1 MDSGDLVFFA
11 AVAKVG
17 SISKAASLLDTV
29 QSNVTQRIRRLENE
43 LGVPLFYR
51 HGRGVTLTPAGV
63 QLLPYASQI
72 DQMMDEAR
80 RVVANEAS
88 PVGQLR
94 IGSMETTAA
103 IRMPDVLVDYAAEFP
118 NVDLSFQTG
127 TTRGLIEEVKERR
140 LEAALV
146 AGPIDDLDLVSG
158 SILTEELV
166 VVTAPWFIRP
176 VEDRPAWV
184 TSMTEVKI
192 VVFRN
197 GCAYRER
204 LESLLIRQGVRGIK
218 RMEIGTLDGLLGCVR
233 AGIAISLLPRAV
245 VEPWARADKI
255 AIHALPKGQ
264 GLIDTVLIRRRD
276 GFVST
281 ALNGFIAKLDSHFSM
296 SDAAIAS
303 QLPNNI
309 H

>member
-11 AVAKVG
+11 AVAKFG

-80 RVVANEAS
+80 RAIANEAS

-103 IRMPDVLVDYAAEFP
+103 IRLPDVLVDYAAEYP
-118 NVDLSFQTG
+118 HVDLCFQTG
-127 TTRGLIEEVKERR
+127 TSRGLLEEVKERR

-146 AGPIDDLDLVSG
+146 AGPIDDLELISQPL
-158 SILTEELV
+158 LTEELV
-166 VVTAPWFIRP
+166 VVTAPWFVRP
-176 VEDRPAWV
+176 LDERPAWV
-184 TSMTEVKI
+184 TSPTQVKI
-192 VVFRN
+192 VVFRH
-197 GCAYRER
+197 GCIYRER
-204 LESLLIRQGVRGIK
+204 LEGLLIRQGVRTIK

-233 AGIAISLLPRAV
+233 AGIAISLLPRSV
-245 VEPWARADKI
+245 VEPWARADKL
-255 AIHALPKGQ
+255 AIHPLPKGQ
-264 GLIDTVLIRRRD
+264 GLVDTLLVRRRD

-281 ALNGFIAKLDSHFSM
+281 ALSCFVDKLQAAFNGTAPGAGQVH
-296 SDAAIAS
+296 
-303 QLPNNI
+303 
-309 H
+309 

>member
-11 AVAKVG
+11 AVAKFG
-17 SISKAASLLDTV
+17 SISKAAALLDTV

-80 RVVANEAS
+80 RALANDAS
-88 PVGQLR
+88 PTGQLR

-103 IRMPDVLVDYAAEFP
+103 LRMPDVLVNYAAEYP
-118 NVDLSFQTG
+118 YVDLCFLTG
-127 TTRGLIEEVKERR
+127 TTQSLIDDVRERR

-146 AGPIDDLDLVSG
+146 AGPIEDQDLTGEAV
-158 SILTEELV
+158 LTEELV
-166 VVTAPWFIRP
+166 VVTAPWFVRP
-176 VEDRPAWV
+176 MDERPAWV
-184 TSMTEVKI
+184 TSLTEVKI

-197 GCAYRER
+197 GCAYRQR

-245 VEPWARADKI
+245 AEPWARADKV
-255 AIHALPKGQ
+255 AIHPLPKGQ
-264 GLIDTVLIRRRD
+264 GLIDTVLVRRRD

-281 ALNGFIAKLDSHFSM
+281 ALNCFIEQLHGHFGEAV
-296 SDAAIAS
+296 AAS
-303 QLPNNI
+303 GKV

>member
-11 AVAKVG
+11 AVAKFG

-80 RVVANEAS
+80 RVIANDAS

-103 IRMPDVLVDYAAEFP
+103 IRMPDVLVNYAAEYP

-127 TTRGLIEEVKERR
+127 TTQGLIEDVKERR

-146 AGPIDDLDLVSG
+146 AGPVDDIDLVSEAM
-158 SILTEELV
+158 LTEELV
-166 VVTAPWFIRP
+166 MVTAPWFVRP
-176 VEDRPAWV
+176 IDNRPAWV
-184 TSMTEVKI
+184 TSPTEVKI

-204 LESLLIRQGVRGIK
+204 LEGLLIRQGVRSIK
-218 RMEIGTLDGLLGCVR
+218 RMEIGTLEGLLGCVR

-255 AIHALPKGQ
+255 TMHPLAKGQ
-264 GLIDTVLIRRRD
+264 GLIDTVLVRRRD

-281 ALNGFIAKLDSHFSM
+281 ALNCFVEKLQ
-296 SDAAIAS
+296 S
-303 QLPNNI
+303 QLNIGNEGVAASANI